1 MTICY
6 AMNCL
11 LTKGLFATL
20 VFPACLPFQIVFHR
34 HTKNLAGLFRTDCVI
49 GSQVTDNAVLI
60 ELSMKAVEE
69 GEFGGETLYGT
80 LQNGVLSAG
89 ALNEEIVPVDVQEEY
104 AAYIQQMEDG
114 TFMS

>member
-1 MTICY
+1 
-6 AMNCL
+6 
-11 LTKGLFATL
+11 
-20 VFPACLPFQIVFHR
+20 
-34 HTKNLAGLFRTDCVI
+34 
-49 GSQVTDNAVLI
+49 
-60 ELSMKAVEE
+60 MKAVEE